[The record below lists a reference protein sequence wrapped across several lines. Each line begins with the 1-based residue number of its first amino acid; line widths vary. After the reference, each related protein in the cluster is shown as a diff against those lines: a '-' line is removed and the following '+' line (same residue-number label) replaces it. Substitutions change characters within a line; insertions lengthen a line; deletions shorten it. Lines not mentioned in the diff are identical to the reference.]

1 MKRVR
6 VGREQETQAVYLIV
20 GSERVK
26 LSPAESITI
35 GQALQN
41 EGVNAKLELMK
52 ADKDG

>member
-6 VGREQETQAVYLIV
+6 VGRELATQEVYLIV

-26 LSPAESITI
+26 LSPAEAIRV

-52 ADKDG
+52 ADSDG